1 MKQNETTSSA
11 TQGVSVEQKR
21 TAAKKQLRDDFCK
34 RIEQLM
40 NDTDDLCKR
49 IYELS
54 ENIEDYIINIEENVH
69 EELDEEDENLQ
80 QALRHIKKAFDK
92 IGEDSRYVDWAYEAT
107 SVEQDID

>member
-11 TQGVSVEQKR
+11 TQGVSVERQEMRK
-21 TAAKKQLRDDFCK
+21 DFCK

>member
-11 TQGVSVEQKR
+11 VQCMDVERQEMRK
-21 TAAKKQLRDDFCK
+21 DFYK

-54 ENIEDYIINIEENVH
+54 ENIEDYITGIEENMH
-69 EELDEEDENLQ
+69 MELDEEDENLQ
-80 QALRHIKKAFDK
+80 EALVHISEAANE
-92 IGEDSRYVDWAYEAT
+92 IGEGSYSMDCAYE
-107 SVEQDID
+107 DIN

>member
-11 TQGVSVEQKR
+11 VQGMDVERQEMRK
-21 TAAKKQLRDDFCK
+21 DFYK

-54 ENIEDYIINIEENVH
+54 ENIEDYITGIDENVH
-69 EELDEEDENLQ
+69 MELDEEDENLQ
-80 QALRHIKKAFDK
+80 EALRHIKKAFDK
-92 IGEDSRYVDWAYEAT
+92 IGEDSRYVDWAYE
-107 SVEQDID
+107 DIND